1 MDAEIYQAE
10 PLEAIRHSMFIRAE
24 RWWWVALT
32 CVVLGVAA
40 STLLTKPVLPSG
52 SVLES
57 FVLVISVAAP
67 AFAALARYR
76 SGTFAARGDLCRRA
90 FLYRDTLG
98 EELNIEEQRIVALW
112 PANVP
117 LNRVTTEQPYF
128 STSKDIGPG
137 RLAEAVG
144 ESAFY
149 TSELAKVMAAS
160 GLLLFGASALLLFAA
175 ISAMATLSLDAA
187 TLGQLK
193 TAIGIVA
200 IVMLTLITAEVLT
213 TALAY
218 GALSTESHEIAR
230 SASQFGALKE
240 QSAVTAVRLSEAYS
254 IALAANLPIPN
265 LIYRWHHDRIDRAYR
280 KGLMK

>member
-1 MDAEIYQAE
+1 MDAKTNDAE
-10 PLEAIRHSMFIRAE
+10 PLQAIRHSMYIRAE
-24 RWWWVALT
+24 RWWGIALT

-40 STLLTKPVLPSG
+40 STLLTKPLLPSG

-76 SGTFAARGDLCRRA
+76 SGRYAARGDLCRRA

-117 LNRVTTEQPYF
+117 LNQVTTEQPYF
-128 STSKDIGPG
+128 STTTGRGAG

-149 TSELAKVMAAS
+149 TAELAKVMAT
-160 GLLLFGASALLLFAA
+160 GGFLLFGASALLLFAA
-175 ISAMATLSLDAA
+175 ISAMTTLSLDAA

-193 TAIGIVA
+193 TAIGLVA
-200 IVMLTLITAEVLT
+200 IVMLTLITSEVLM

-218 GALSTESHEIAR
+218 SALSSESREIAR
-230 SASQFGALKE
+230 SASQFSAMKE
-240 QSAVTAVRLSEAYS
+240 QSPVTAVRLSEAYS

-265 LIYRWHHDRIDRAYR
+265 LIYRWNHDRIDRAYR
-280 KGLMK
+280 NGLVK